1 MKILVGKSGAA
12 RWGTPLAAGL
22 LIALLLALTLTG
34 QWPQL
39 RSRVPFSANGLLT
52 IAPAEISR
60 LEILSGADSIALRRS
75 GNGWSMDGTQKAVPA
90 ELASHIDTALRFLNV
105 SQPTRA
111 IPADEL
117 TPESFSQFGLDPPT
131 SIVTLEGTNGAVTIS
146 FGASNP
152 ADTSQYVRLGGAPA
166 VYLLARHVGAEWRV
180 VSDMARRM
188 RGEAAPAIA
197 SRGTSLLL
205 PVSMA
210 QIWAAEIVHAGKL
223 TRFERDVAGNW
234 FRHVG
239 QHSHAG
245 ASNTHVA
252 DPAQAPI
259 IAAALNALDATAIE
273 TRVKSADQAQLAE
286 YGLSLPPLIVLLY
299 ARDTSTPLI
308 RLEFGAAADSLDRYA
323 RLAPNGGIVTV
334 AEFEARRLTE
344 FLKTVG
350 PNS

>member
-1 MKILVGKSGAA
+1 MLAEKSGAS
-12 RWGTPLAAGL
+12 RWATPFAAGL
-22 LIALLLALTLTG
+22 LITLLLALTLTG

-52 IAPAEISR
+52 MAPADISR
-60 LEILSGADSIALRRS
+60 LEVLSGADSIALRRL
-75 GNGWSMDGTQKAVPA
+75 GNGWSIDGTQTAVPA
-90 ELASHIDTALRFLNV
+90 ELASHVDTALRFLNV

-117 TPESFSQFGLDPPT
+117 SPESFSQFGLDPPT
-131 SIVTLEGTNGAVTIS
+131 SVVTLEGATSAVTVS

-152 ADTSQYVRLGGAPA
+152 ADTSQYVRLGGTPA

-188 RGEAAPAIA
+188 RGTAAPALA
-197 SRGTSLLL
+197 SRATSLLL

-223 TRFERDVAGNW
+223 IRFERDVAGNW
-234 FRHVG
+234 FRHTG

-245 ASNTHVA
+245 ATSTHVA

-259 IAAALNALDATAIE
+259 IAAALNALDTAAIE
-273 TRVKSADQAQLAE
+273 TRVKPADQAQLAE
-286 YGLSLPPLIVLLY
+286 YGLNLPPLIVLLY
-299 ARDTSTPLI
+299 VRDTSTPLV
-308 RLEFGAAADSLDRYA
+308 RLEFGGAADSLDRYA
-323 RLAPNGGIVTV
+323 RLAPDGGIVTV

-344 FLKTVG
+344 LLKTVG